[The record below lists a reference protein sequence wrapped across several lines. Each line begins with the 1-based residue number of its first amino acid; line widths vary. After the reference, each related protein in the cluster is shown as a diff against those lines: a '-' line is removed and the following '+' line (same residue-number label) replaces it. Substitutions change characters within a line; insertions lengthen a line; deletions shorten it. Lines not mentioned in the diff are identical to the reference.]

1 MHYIRSRYGE
11 GLPGGLYRSAS
22 EIKRDMAIIEEKITE
37 TESKLT
43 VRNMLSAL
51 LESSDNGEKI
61 ADENTIATLDS
72 IIADAERSLFHLERL
87 RDGLNYLEEELSELR
102 WLLKKDA

>member
-11 GLPGGLYRSAS
+11 GIPGGLYRNAS
-22 EIKRDMAIIEEKITE
+22 EIKRDMNIIEEKIKE
-37 TESKLT
+37 IESRLT

-51 LESSDNGEKI
+51 LESTDNGERV
-61 ADENTIATLDS
+61 ADEDTISALDS
-72 IIADAERSLFHLERL
+72 VVEDAERSLFHLERL

>member
-61 ADENTIATLDS
+61 ADEDTIATLDS